1 MKVEFSNAHPLPS
14 EPAEAH
20 REDFTDSD
28 WSPRWL
34 SGCKTRSLGGFSL
47 FPERISPKGIRDQVG
62 KSFPT
67 KYILIRSKNPRRII
81 WHRTGVIKRM

>member
-1 MKVEFSNAHPLPS
+1 MSGESHGQRSLVGY
-14 EPAEAH
+14 
-20 REDFTDSD
+20 
-28 WSPRWL
+28 SPW
-34 SGCKTRSLGGFSL
+34 GCKEWVADGIWGYVARSLGGFSL

-62 KSFPT
+62 MSFPT